1 MKDPQFRHLANWM
14 NMKFVSLVTDLHCE
28 GGKFS
33 DAAIAA
39 HARALEASGGL
50 GRAAKLGRG

>member
-1 MKDPQFRHLANWM
+1 MKDLQFRHLASWANTR
-14 NMKFVSLVTDLHCE
+14 FVGLVTDLHCE

-39 HARALEASGGL
+39 HDRALEAPGGL
-50 GRAAKLGRG
+50 GPAAKLGRG

>member
-14 NMKFVSLVTDLHCE
+14 NTKFVSLVADRHCE

-39 HARALEASGGL
+39 HDRALEAPGGL
-50 GRAAKLGRG
+50 GRAAELGRG

>member
-1 MKDPQFRHLANWM
+1 MKDPQFRHLASWM
-14 NMKFVSLVTDLHCE
+14 NTRFVGLVADLHCE

-39 HARALEASGGL
+39 HDRALEAPGGL

>member
-14 NMKFVSLVTDLHCE
+14 NTKFVSLVADLYCE
-28 GGKFS
+28 SEKFS
-33 DAAIAA
+33 DAVIAA
-39 HARALEASGGL
+39 HDRALEAPGGL